1 MLYLRCYINNTSLWR
16 PIGWRRYTYSEGI
29 STESEQWFNTQT
41 TEVVE
46 QRFGQRGVGDG
57 KEPEICVGVTTKIRS
72 SGADYLPALVGS
84 LFKDLEPR
92 DRDRM
97 VFIPFFLDP
106 NYLDSPSYQT
116 LAKLKLADRLVT
128 PLTNIKSAK
137 HRKWKAWYD
146 EAKSMPIAWGGLD
159 RQENLDFSYLMD
171 QCLETRAK
179 YILLLEDDT
188 VARGDW
194 LHQILE
200 GTIPSIEAEAPED
213 WLYSLPFLASAGFG
227 WELKDVWNLPVV
239 AGIITVYLIAVLALS
254 GWKSSQ
260 GKKGNLN
267 LPQSINYNQ
276 GLSKRKYFRWYLLLV
291 PLAVI
296 PHIAIFFVQGKVAAV
311 PVPAGL
317 SVDHHWRGRGTQ
329 AILFNRENAQDC
341 QQVILDVGGSD
352 NKESIHKY
360 SKITNRPV
368 LLWQPSLFQ
377 HTGTSTSKPMHP
389 MYHRDPLRIY
399 RNYDFELAWH

>member
-72 SGADYLPALVGS
+72 NGADYLPALVGS

-116 LAKLKLADRLVT
+116 LAKLKLADQLVT
-128 PLTNIKSAK
+128 PLTNIRSAK
-137 HRKWKAWYD
+137 DRKWKARYD
-146 EAKSMPIAWGGLD
+146 EAKSMPIAWGGLE
-159 RQENLDFSYLMD
+159 RRENLDFSYLMD
-171 QCLETRAK
+171 QCLGTRAK

-200 GTIPSIEAEAPED
+200 GTIPSIEEEAPED
-213 WLYSLPFLASAGFG
+213 WLYSLPFLVSAGFG

-239 AGIITVYLIAVLALS
+239 AGIIIVYLIAVLALS

-260 GKKGNLN
+260 GKKGNVN

-276 GLSKRKYFRWYLLLV
+276 ALSKRKYFRWYLLLV

-317 SVDHHWRGRGTQ
+317 SVDHHWRGCGTQ

-352 NKESIHKY
+352 NKEWAIHKY
-360 SKITNRPV
+360 SKNTNRPV

-377 HTGTSTSKPMHP
+377 HTGTITSKPMYHP
-389 MYHRDPLRIY
+389 DPLRIY
-399 RNYDFELAWH
+399 RNYDFEWAWH